1 MQPFA
6 DLVEVHR
13 RRCHLTQAGLAQ
25 RVGVTQPTLAEW
37 LSGRRP
43 VPAKRLQRLIEAL
56 GLRGAARDNM
66 QVAAWLAAVPPPVA
80 HLLQGLMRHAG
91 PRRVATIV
99 RQAVIIAEAP
109 PRPPQS
115 SDGAPG

>member
-6 DLVEVHR
+6 DLVEAHR
-13 RRCHLTQAGLAQ
+13 RRRHLTQAGLAQ

-43 VPAKRLQRLIEAL
+43 VPAKRLLRLVEAL
-56 GLRGAARDNM
+56 GLRGAARNDM
-66 QVAAWLAAVPPPVA
+66 LLAAWLAAVPPPVA
-80 HLLQGLMRHAG
+80 HLLQSLMRHAG

-99 RQAVIIAEAP
+99 RQAVVIAEAP
-109 PRPPQS
+109 AQHPQP
-115 SDGAPG
+115 SDDAPG